1 MVFILVGGPYGM
13 TLERKLKSALND
25 NRLLILGAQVLF
37 GFQFN
42 GIFQDM
48 FQQLPVLSRGIVCS
62 GLALLMLTVGLL
74 IAPSMQHRLVER
86 GDDSQ
91 RILVLATIFGAWAL
105 LPLAIALALDLFVA
119 VGHVVGPP
127 WGRVAGTAFFLL
139 TALCWYVLEFAMLRK
154 KQPLTQAPA
163 KPTPLEDKVE
173 QLLTEARVIIPGAQA
188 LFGFQLSI
196 TLMSAFQRLP
206 AESKIAHVVA
216 LCCVGLAIVLLMA
229 PASLHRISFR
239 GEDDP
244 AFLKI
249 GSTFVVT
256 APAPLALGIAFDT
269 YVAAGRAIHVSAV
282 PTLLAI
288 VAILALLGL
297 WYAFPLWSRRARRS
311 ART

>member
-1 MVFILVGGPYGM
+1 M

-48 FQQLPVLSRGIVCS
+48 FQQLPALSRTMFCS
-62 GLALLMLTVGLL
+62 GLTLLMLTVGLL
-74 IAPSMQHRLVER
+74 IAPSMQHRLADR

-91 RILVLATIFGAWAL
+91 RILMLATICGGWAL
-105 LPLAIALALDLFVA
+105 LPLSIALTLDLFVA
-119 VGHVVGPP
+119 IGRAVGPA
-127 WGRVAGTAFFLL
+127 WGVVAGAAFLL
-139 TALCWYVLEFAMLRK
+139 LTSLCWYVLEFAMQRK
-154 KQPLTQAPA
+154 KQPLTHAPA
-163 KPTPLEDKVE
+163 KPTPLEDKVD

-196 TLMSAFQRLP
+196 TLMSAFQQLP
-206 AESKIAHVVA
+206 AEAKVAHVVG
-216 LCCVGLAIVLLMA
+216 LCCIGLAIVLLMA

-249 GSTFVVT
+249 GSVFVVA

-269 YVAAGRAIHVSAV
+269 YVAAGRAIGSSAV
-282 PTLLAI
+282 ATLLAI
-288 VAILALLGL
+288 VAILALSGL
-297 WYAFPLWSRRARRS
+297 WYAFPLWSRLPRRS
-311 ART
+311 ARS